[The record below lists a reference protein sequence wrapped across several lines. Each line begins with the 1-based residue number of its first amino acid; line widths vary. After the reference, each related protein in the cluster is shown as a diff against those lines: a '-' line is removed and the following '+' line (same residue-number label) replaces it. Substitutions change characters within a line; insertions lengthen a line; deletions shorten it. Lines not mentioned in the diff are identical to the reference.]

1 MCLAIPAQ
9 VSQLAG
15 DESGLATV
23 DIMGVR
29 RKVSMQLLEEDPPGI
44 GDWVLIHVGFAMS
57 KISQEQAADQLEIL
71 RQLGEAGAAEEEAS
85 GYFRGGGESG

>member
-15 DESGLATV
+15 DESGMATV

-29 RKVSMQLLEEDPPGI
+29 RKVSMQLLQDDPPTI
-44 GDWVLIHVGFAMS
+44 GDWVLVHVGFAMS

-71 RQLGEAGAAEEEAS
+71 RQLGEADAAEEEL
-85 GYFRGGGESG
+85 RGGSELG